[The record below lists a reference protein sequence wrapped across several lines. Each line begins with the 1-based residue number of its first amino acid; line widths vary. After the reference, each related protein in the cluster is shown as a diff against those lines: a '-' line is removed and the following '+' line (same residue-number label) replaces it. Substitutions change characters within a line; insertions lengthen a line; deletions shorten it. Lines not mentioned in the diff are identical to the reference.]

1 MDWFI
6 AKKILSRFFFPFP
19 LCIEILL
26 VGLFLLWFTRQQKI
40 GRIVVTVGTVIL
52 LSLGY
57 DAVSDSLLRGLEW
70 SYRPLDRQ
78 AVSALQVRAPDA
90 PLNWV
95 VVLGGGHATDP
106 NIPLSS
112 QPDHSTMA
120 RLLEG
125 IHLYRA
131 NPGSKLILSGGPLN
145 NEISNAEVMSRV
157 AETIGVPQGDMFLED
172 QSRDT
177 EDEARLIKPLV
188 DEDVFIL
195 VTSASHMP
203 RSVRLFERLGMHPIP
218 APTDYMVT
226 ETNTP
231 MPERFFPSPSGLV
244 KATRAVYEYLGLA
257 WLKLRGVI

>member
-1 MDWFI
+1 MDSFI
-6 AKKILSRFFFPFP
+6 AKKIISRFFFPFP
-19 LCIEILL
+19 LCVETLL
-26 VGLFLLWFTRQQKI
+26 VGLFLLWFTRKQKI
-40 GRIVVTVGTVIL
+40 GRIVVTIGTVL
-52 LSLGY
+52 LLLLGY

-70 SYRPLDRQ
+70 SYRPLDRH
-78 AVSALQVRAPDA
+78 AMSALQVRAPDA
-90 PLNWV
+90 PVKWV

-106 NIPLSS
+106 KIPLSS
-112 QPDHSTMA
+112 QPDHPTMA

-125 IHLYRA
+125 IHLYRVS
-131 NPGSKLILSGGPLN
+131 PGSKLILSGGSIAG
-145 NEISNAEVMSRV
+145 EISNSEVMARV
-157 AETIGVPQGDMFLED
+157 AETIGIPQGDIIREA

-188 DEDVFIL
+188 KKDAFIL

-203 RSVRLFERLGMHPIP
+203 RSVMLFERFGMHPVP

-231 MPERFFPSPSGLV
+231 MQERFFPSPSGLV